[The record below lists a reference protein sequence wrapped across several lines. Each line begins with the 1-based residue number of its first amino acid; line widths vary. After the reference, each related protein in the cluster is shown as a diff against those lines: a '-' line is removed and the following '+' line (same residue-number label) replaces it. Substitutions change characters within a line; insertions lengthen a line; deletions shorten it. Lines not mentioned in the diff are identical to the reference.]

1 MVTTHGLGQMRSM
14 EQHTIAAPYESLDFL
29 TSPQRVKISDV
40 STADVV
46 FVAEQLTYWDAVSAF
61 VVG

>member
-1 MVTTHGLGQMRSM
+1 MDLHAITT
-14 EQHTIAAPYESLDFL
+14 AFESLDFL

-46 FVAEQLTYWDAVSAF
+46 FVAEQLTYWDSVRFSPSRMRMKL
-61 VVG
+61 

>member
-1 MVTTHGLGQMRSM
+1 MRSM